1 MHATASAV
9 IVRIYALI
17 ICNFERNEVL
27 GSSAKWKVEIWQ
39 VSLTQDVALIMQKA
53 RDVIEQKKI
62 TK

>member
-1 MHATASAV
+1 M
-9 IVRIYALI
+9 
-17 ICNFERNEVL
+17 
-27 GSSAKWKVEIWQ
+27 KVEMWQ

>member
-9 IVRIYALI
+9 EVRIYALI
-17 ICNFERNEVL
+17 ICNVERNEVL